1 MRRAYNPAFL
11 NKTGGEEMK
20 YLIVAVLVG
29 GLSIAGLLAQKSDQP
44 KTPATNPAQTS
55 TTDQS
60 KAAPSGPQK
69 NGAPVAPSKS
79 KNAKK
84 SKKSA
89 VAEWGVCQLP
99 PKTTQYSFYQTC
111 TGVALDSNTCI
122 ISASC
127 KMMNGQPRA
136 ATFDTHL
143 VPSCPS
149 DFFAGKTLYNNNGYM
164 CCNYAGQP
172 TICGN

>member
-1 MRRAYNPAFL
+1 
-11 NKTGGEEMK
+11 MK

-44 KTPATNPAQTS
+44 KTPTTNQSQTS
-55 TTDQS
+55 TGQSQTGTTDQS
-60 KAAPSGPQK
+60 KASPSGPQK

-79 KNAKK
+79 KKAAKK

-111 TGVALDSNTCI
+111 AGVALDSNTCI

-127 KMMNGQPRA
+127 TMMNGQPRA